1 MTQNNEIK
9 PLAGN
14 RRLLQV
20 FFLLLVA
27 MCLCF
32 ALWTIIGKLDIV
44 STANGKVVPS
54 SRVKEIQ
61 HLEGG
66 IVNEITVREGETVKQ
81 GQILVVLEQTASGA
95 DVDELTARITSLQFD
110 VIRLEAENS
119 GQELLTFPEDL
130 AKQHPDLA
138 RQNLHIFQSRQ
149 SQYQSEMEAQKEK
162 IHQKEQDINGIMARL
177 ENEKT
182 SLALL
187 NKQLKISEDLLAENL
202 TTRYKHLEFK
212 REATDL
218 KSKIEQD
225 QVAVERAESA
235 VKEANNRLEELLH
248 AFLSLI
254 RTELK
259 DAREQLDEFTMRL
272 RKYDDS
278 FKRKVIRSPVD
289 GIIKS
294 LYIVTEGGV
303 VTPGMTIM
311 NIVPADDKLVIEAHL
326 PISDIGFVTVGQ
338 RAVVKLASPDA
349 RRFGKLEGTVTHVS
363 PDAFTNEEGRM
374 YYTVRIDT
382 EQDQFQHN
390 NRVYRLYPGV
400 LVQAFIH
407 IGQRSVLEYL
417 LDPFLTTL
425 DNSLQER

>member
-1 MTQNNEIK
+1 MEPREAT
-9 PLAGN
+9 GMRDRN

-32 ALWTIIGKLDIV
+32 FLWAFLGKLDIV

-54 SRVKEIQ
+54 SRIKAIQ

-66 IVNEITVREGETVKQ
+66 IVREISVREGEPVIKDQ
-81 GQILVVLEQTASGA
+81 VLAVLEQTASGA
-95 DVDELTARITSLQFD
+95 DVDELNARIIALTFD

-119 GQELLTFPEDL
+119 GRDTLVFPKELRDSHPEI
-130 AKQHPDLA
+130 AS
-138 RQNLHIFQSRQ
+138 QNLNLFQARQ
-149 SQYQSEMEAQKEK
+149 SQYQSEVEAHREK
-162 IHQKEQDINGIMARL
+162 IHQKEQDIGVIKARL
-177 ENEKT
+177 DNARK
-182 SLALL
+182 SLELL
-187 NKQLKISEDLLAENL
+187 SKQLDISEDLLAENL
-202 TTRYKHLEFK
+202 TTRYKHLELE

-218 KSKIEQD
+218 KSRIEQD
-225 QVAVERAESA
+225 QVAVQRAESA
-235 VKEANNRLEELLH
+235 VKEAHRQLEEMQH
-248 AFLSLI
+248 GFSSLI

-259 DAREQLDEFTMRL
+259 NGREQLEEFTMRL

-278 FKRKVIRSPVD
+278 LDRKVIRSPVD
-289 GIIKS
+289 GIVKS
-294 LYIVTEGGV
+294 LYIVTRGGV

-311 NIVPADDKLVIEAHL
+311 DIVPAGDKLVVEAHL

-338 RAVVKLASPDA
+338 KAVVKLASHDA
-349 RRFGKLEGTVTHVS
+349 RRFGKLEGLVTHVS
-363 PDAFTNEEGRM
+363 PDAFTDDEGRM

-382 EQDQFQHN
+382 EQDKFKQG
-390 NRVYRLYPGV
+390 NREYRLYPGV
-400 LVQAFIH
+400 LVQVFIH

>member
-1 MTQNNEIK
+1 MPQNNQIK

-14 RRLLQV
+14 RRLVQV
-20 FFLLLVA
+20 FFLLLVT
-27 MCLCF
+27 MCVCF
-32 ALWTIIGKLDIV
+32 VLWTVISKLDIV

-66 IVNEITVREGETVKQ
+66 IVREIMVREGETVKG
-81 GQILVVLEQTASGA
+81 GQILAVLEQTASGA
-95 DVDELTARITSLQFD
+95 DVDELTARIISLQFD

-119 GQELLTFPEDL
+119 RQESLNFPDDL
-130 AKQHPDLA
+130 AQEHPELA
-138 RQNLHIFQSRQ
+138 RQNLHLFQSRQ
-149 SQYQSEMEAQKEK
+149 SQYRSEVKTQKEK
-162 IHQKEQDINGIMARL
+162 IHQKEQDIDVIKARL
-177 ENEKT
+177 ENEKA

-187 NKQLKISEDLLAENL
+187 NKQLDISEDLLAENL
-202 TTRYKHLEFK
+202 TTRYKHLELR
-212 REATDL
+212 REGTDL
-218 KSKIEQD
+218 KSGIEQD
-225 QVAVERAESA
+225 QVAIERAESA
-235 VKEANNRLEELLH
+235 VKEANNKLEEMHH

-254 RTELK
+254 RIELK
-259 DAREQLDEFTMRL
+259 DARKQLDEFTMRL
-272 RKYDDS
+272 RKYDDN
-278 FKRKVIRSPVD
+278 FNRKVIRSPVD
-289 GIIKS
+289 GIVKS
-294 LYIVTEGGV
+294 LHIVTEGGV

-311 NIVPADDKLVIEAHL
+311 DIVPGGDKLVIEAHL

-349 RRFGKLEGTVTHVS
+349 RRFGKLEGKVTHVS

-382 EQDQFQHN
+382 EQDHFQHN
-390 NRVYRLYPGV
+390 NRVYRLYPGM

-417 LDPFLTTL
+417 FDPFLTTI